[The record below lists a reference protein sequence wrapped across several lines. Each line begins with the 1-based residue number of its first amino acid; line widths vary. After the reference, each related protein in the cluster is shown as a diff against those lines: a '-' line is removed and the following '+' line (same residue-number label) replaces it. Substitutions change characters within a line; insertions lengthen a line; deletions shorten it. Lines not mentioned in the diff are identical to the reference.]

1 MAIRLGISLFLLSFW
16 SSINLCGQAVFDTI
30 PRPES
35 IPNASRSLY
44 TFDFDTSGNA
54 WVGFNNNGLG
64 KYDIQTNEWTMYPVD
79 GNLPDYPIQFLA
91 VSYDKVWLIMR
102 DGNAPNVLFF
112 FDGNTFTDYTP
123 LLNGL
128 TVTNMVSSKF
138 DGKVYIL
145 TNQGIL
151 QPATNE
157 IWNTQNSGLPNDTV
171 YDFTEETPNRIWIG
185 TRNGLAKKEINTW
198 TTYNTSNLNITSN
211 QITDVEATNG
221 NGVWFLAN
229 SNIQNGLYQ
238 FKNNQLSLNYLTSL
252 ADPLNETGG
261 ISIGK
266 LIQINSSEV
275 VGFSEQK
282 LISINNGILNSQ
294 SFTSEYTNSVFG
306 PYKAKYHNR
315 KQKFWYMPIAGSDML
330 INYNLGAFFTPG
342 AIQARNVKNLS
353 INQMDIGFGNQGTNF
368 YFWLNGSRPS
378 FEVPK
383 GSGKNANGGAYLSV
397 GAFDENEKLH
407 VSKFDFY
414 YDEFNFQPG
423 PLDTTHCSTNE
434 TEMLKYDRLW
444 NLNRWHIEEF
454 QYHFEQGN
462 VQNGSYVPHPDIL
475 SWPAHG
481 TPGTNQ
487 ARNLARFV
495 DVNNNGIYNP
505 IEEGDYPALMGDQTI
520 FTIFNDSTASDA
532 NSYMPDLGLEIHQ
545 YAYAFT
551 CPENTNQDSI
561 LNYTFF
567 MHFDVFN
574 RSNNNYSKMA
584 FGHLQYPYFS
594 TWYPILTGSSPQ
606 NNLVYYY
613 TTDTIAESPF
623 EYGPKPPILST
634 IVLDGP
640 LSEPMD
646 TIDNDNDGII
656 DEVGE
661 KNLLSYFR
669 TYNGESGSV
678 LGSPFSASDYYNYL
692 TDKWKN
698 GAQMVYGGIGYGTGT
713 PTRHMFPSWPFE
725 NEPDSWSELND
736 GNTPASRN
744 TVLSSGPFN
753 LAAGEK
759 VSLDYAWVFN
769 RNLNYEFNSE
779 PYFLQVESNANIVR
793 NWFEQ
798 QNYPTCFDWNLNTP
812 NQKKFEN
819 KIMVYPNPTQ
829 NEVRISWTN
838 ANPINTSIS
847 IVDLQGKMMKQIEVN
862 NQSEI
867 NLSTQEIPDG
877 FYLVSVCNEN
887 GCVTSKLAVI
897 R

>member
-1 MAIRLGISLFLLSFW
+1 MAIRLGISLLLLSFLV
-16 SSINLCGQAVFDTI
+16 SINLCGQAVFDTI
-30 PRPES
+30 LAPES
-35 IPNASRSLY
+35 LQSGRFRY

-54 WVGFNNNGLG
+54 WVGLNNDGLG
-64 KYDIQTNEWTMYPVD
+64 KYNVQTEEWTIYPLAGD
-79 GNLPDYPIQFLA
+79 LPDFPIQFLA
-91 VSYDKVWLIMR
+91 VSYDKLWFITR
-102 DGNAPNVLFF
+102 EGNVPNRLFF
-112 FDGNTFTDYTP
+112 FDGNTFTDYTS

-128 TVTNMVSSKF
+128 TVNDMVSSKF

-171 YDFTEETPNRIWIG
+171 YDFTEESPNRIWIG
-185 TRNGLAKKEINTW
+185 TRNGLAKKELNIW

-221 NGVWFLAN
+221 NGVWFTSN
-229 SNIQNGLYQ
+229 SNIQNGLYR
-238 FKNNQLSLNYLTSL
+238 FNNNQLSSNYFTSL
-252 ADPLNETGG
+252 ADPLNEIGN
-261 ISIGK
+261 SIGK
-266 LIQINSSEV
+266 LIQINSNEV
-275 VGFSEQK
+275 VGFTEEK
-282 LISINNGILNSQ
+282 LYTIKNETLITQ
-294 SFTSEYTNSVFG
+294 SFRTNYNNSIGG
-306 PYKAKYHNR
+306 PYKAKYHSR
-315 KQKFWYMPIAGSDML
+315 KEKFWYMPFSGEDLLVS
-330 INYNLGAFFTPG
+330 YNGEPFFTPG
-342 AIQARNVKNLS
+342 AFQPRNQSNLS
-353 INQMDIGFGNQGTNF
+353 INQMDIGFGNQGANF
-368 YFWLNGSRPS
+368 YFWLNDGSLPS

-383 GSGKNANGGAYLSV
+383 GSGKIANGSTILCVGAY
-397 GAFDENEKLH
+397 DENEKLH
-407 VSKFDFY
+407 VSEFDWY

-423 PLDTTHCSTNE
+423 PLDTTNCSSNATDF
-434 TEMLKYDRLW
+434 LKYDRLW

-454 QYHFEQGN
+454 QYHFEHGN

-481 TPGTNQ
+481 SPGTNQ

-520 FTIFNDSTASDA
+520 FTIFNDSTASDV

-567 MHFDVFN
+567 LHYDVFN

-584 FGHLQYPYFS
+584 FGYFQYPHISSWFS
-594 TWYPILTGSSPQ
+594 NSVGSRPKQNLAFYYSP
-606 NNLVYYY
+606 
-613 TTDTIAESPF
+613 DTIAESTV
-623 EYGPKPPILST
+623 EYGTTPPILST

-640 LSEPMD
+640 LAEPMD
-646 TIDNDNDGII
+646 TIDNDNDGMI

-669 TYNGESGSV
+669 EHNSAPGSIC
-678 LGSPFSASDYYNYL
+678 GDPFSALHHYYYL
-692 TDKWKN
+692 TDKWRD
-698 GAQMVYGGIGYGTGT
+698 GSPFYYGHDCGGSGSL
-713 PTRHMFPSWPFE
+713 TRHAFPSWPFE
-725 NEPDSWSELND
+725 NEPDSWSD
-736 GNTPASRN
+736 YYAAYRRS
-744 TVLSSGPFN
+744 VISSGPFD

-798 QNYPTCFDWNLNTP
+798 QNYPTCFDWNLSTP

-819 KIMVYPNPTQ
+819 KILVYPNPTQ
-829 NEVRISWTN
+829 NEVRISWSN
-838 ANPINTSIS
+838 ANAINTSIS
-847 IVDLQGKMMKQIEVN
+847 VCDLQGKMIKQIQVN
-862 NQSEI
+862 NQSELL
-867 NLSTQEIPDG
+867 LSTQEIPDG
-877 FYLVSVCNEN
+877 FYLVSVCNES
-887 GCVTSKLAVI
+887 GCVTSKLAII

>member
-1 MAIRLGISLFLLSFW
+1 MAIRLGISLFLLSFLV
-16 SSINLCGQAVFDTI
+16 SINLCGQAIFDTI
-30 PRPES
+30 FRPES
-35 IPNASRSLY
+35 LQSGATLRY
-44 TFDFDTSGNA
+44 AVDFDTTGNA
-54 WVGFNNNGLG
+54 WVSFFTNGLG
-64 KYDIQTNEWTMYPVD
+64 KYNVQTNEWTIYPVD
-79 GNLPDYPIQFLA
+79 GDLPDYPIQFLA

-128 TVTNMVSSKF
+128 TVNDMVSSKF

-171 YDFTEETPNRIWIG
+171 YDLTEETPNRIWIG
-185 TRNGLAKKEINTW
+185 TRNGLAKKEANTW

-221 NGVWFLAN
+221 NGVWFRAS
-229 SNIQNGLYQ
+229 SNTQNGFYRFQ
-238 FKNNQLSLNYLTSL
+238 NGQLSNNYLSSVDDHL
-252 ADPLNETGG
+252 SELIDFSFEN
-261 ISIGK
+261 
-266 LIQINSSEV
+266 LIQTNQNEV
-275 VGFSEQK
+275 AGFNYDK
-282 LISINNGILNSQ
+282 LFYIKNESLETQCITND
-294 SFTSEYTNSVFG
+294 YDNSVYG
-306 PYKAKYHNR
+306 PNKVKYNSR
-315 KQKFWYMPIAGSDML
+315 EDKFWFMPLLGEALL
-330 INYNLGAFFTPG
+330 IHYNGEPFYVPG
-342 AIQARNVKNLS
+342 GNQTRNISNLT
-353 INQMDIGFGNQGTNF
+353 INQMDIAFSNRGRMYTFDSN
-368 YFWLNGSRPS
+368 NGSQPK

-383 GSGKNANGGAYLSV
+383 GSGKIANRIGVPWIGAYDQNDKLYVS
-397 GAFDENEKLH
+397 AFT
-407 VSKFDFY
+407 
-414 YDEFNFQPG
+414 YDEEEIIYQPG
-423 PLDTTHCSTNE
+423 PLDTTNCSTNE
-434 TEMLKYDRLW
+434 TELLKFDRLW

-454 QYHFEQGN
+454 QYHYEQGN

-505 IEEGDYPALMGDQTI
+505 IEEGDYPFLFGDQTI
-520 FTIFNDSTASDA
+520 FTIFNDSSAQSTTWERP
-532 NSYMPDLGLEIHQ
+532 NLGLEIHQ
-545 YAYAFT
+545 YIYAFT
-551 CPENTNQDSI
+551 CPEITTEDSI
-561 LNYTFF
+561 LNYS
-567 MHFDVFN
+567 HFIHYDIYN
-574 RSNNNYSKMA
+574 RSNRNYQKA
-584 FGHLQYPYFS
+584 VFGIFQVPFLGSFQTYV
-594 TWYPILTGSSPQ
+594 GSSPED
-606 NNLVYYY
+606 NLVYFY
-613 TTDTIAESPF
+613 TPDTTANSPL
-623 EYGPKPPILST
+623 EYGPNPPILST

-640 LSEPMD
+640 LAAPSD
-646 TIDNDNDGII
+646 SIDNDNNGII
-656 DEVGE
+656 DELGE

-669 TYNGESGSV
+669 FFGGKSV
-678 LGSPFSASDYYNYL
+678 SYQGAPYIGTHFYNYL
-692 TDKWKN
+692 TTKWRGGEN
-698 GAQMVYGGIGYGTGT
+698 FIYGGSGFGSG
-713 PTRHMFPSWPFE
+713 PTTNHAYPSWPFE
-725 NEPDSWSELND
+725 NDPDSWSELGI
-736 GNTPASRN
+736 GNEAFGRN

-798 QNYPTCFDWNLNTP
+798 QNYPTCFDWNLSTP

-819 KIMVYPNPTQ
+819 KILVYPNPTQ

-838 ANPINTSIS
+838 TNAMNTSIS
-847 IVDLQGKMMKQIEVN
+847 VCDLQGKMIKQIQVN
-862 NQSEI
+862 NQSELL
-867 NLSTQEIPDG
+867 LSTQEIPDG
-877 FYLVSVCNEN
+877 FYLVSVCNES
-887 GCVTSKLAVI
+887 GCVTSKLAVM

>member
-1 MAIRLGISLFLLSFW
+1 MAIRLGISLLLLSFW
-16 SSINLCGQAVFDTI
+16 FSTNLCGQAVFDTI
-30 PRPES
+30 FRPENLQS
-35 IPNASRSLY
+35 GSTLRYAV
-44 TFDFDTSGNA
+44 DFDTTGNA
-54 WVGFNNNGLG
+54 WVSFFTNGLG
-64 KYDIQTNEWTMYPVD
+64 KYDVQTEEWTLYPVEGD
-79 GNLPDYPIQFLA
+79 LPDYPIQFLA

-128 TVTNMVSSKF
+128 TVNDMVSSKF
-138 DGKVYIL
+138 DDKVYIL

-171 YDFTEETPNRIWIG
+171 YDLTEETPNRIWIG
-185 TRNGLAKKEINTW
+185 TRNGLAKKEANTW

-238 FKNNQLSLNYLTSL
+238 FKNNQLSSNYLTSL
-252 ADPLNETGG
+252 DDPLNETGT
-261 ISIGK
+261 SIGK
-266 LIQINSSEV
+266 LIQINSNEV
-275 VGFSEQK
+275 AGFTQEK
-282 LISINNGILNSQ
+282 IYTIKNEILETQ
-294 SFTSEYTNSVFG
+294 SFRSDYSNSFWG
-306 PYKAKYHNR
+306 PFKAKYHN
-315 KQKFWYMPIAGSDML
+315 KKEKFWYMPFSGSALL
-330 INYNLGAFFTPG
+330 INYNGEPFYVMGAYQT
-342 AIQARNVKNLS
+342 RNISHLS
-353 INQMDIGFGNQGTNF
+353 INQMYVGFGNQGMNYNF
-368 YFWLNGSRPS
+368 YQNSARS
-378 FEVPK
+378 QFEVPK
-383 GSGKNANGGAYLSV
+383 GSMKIAHGFAAPWV
-397 GAFDENEKLH
+397 GAFGENNKLYL
-407 VSKFDFY
+407 DALTDNY
-414 YDEFNFQPG
+414 QEFTYQPG
-423 PLDTTHCSTNE
+423 PLDTTNCSTRE
-434 TEMLKYDRLW
+434 TELFKFDRLW

-454 QYHFEQGN
+454 NYQFEQGN
-462 VQNGSYVPHPDIL
+462 VQNGSYTPHPDIL

-505 IEEGDYPALMGDQTI
+505 IEEGDYPFLFGDQTI
-520 FTIFNDSTASDA
+520 LTIFNDSTSEISGWDR
-532 NSYMPDLGLEIHQ
+532 PDLGLEIHQ
-545 YAYAFT
+545 YNYAFT
-551 CPENTNQDSI
+551 CPEIESADSV

-567 MHFDVFN
+567 THYDIYN
-574 RSNNNYSKMA
+574 RSINNYRKMVWGLYQWPA
-584 FGHLQYPYFS
+584 IGVYWANFIGCNPKKNLAYFYSGDTTITYEFQY
-594 TWYPILTGSSPQ
+594 GS
-606 NNLVYYY
+606 
-613 TTDTIAESPF
+613 
-623 EYGPKPPILST
+623 KPPIVST

-640 LSEPMD
+640 IAEPND
-646 TIDNDNDGII
+646 SIDNNNNEII
-656 DEVGE
+656 DEPLE

-669 TYNGESGSV
+669 YFNSD
-678 LGSPFSASDYYNYL
+678 FSITGDPDQAPEYYNYL
-692 TDKWKN
+692 IDKWKD
-698 GAQMVYGGIGYGTGT
+698 GTQLTYGSSGYGNGT

-725 NEPDSWSELND
+725 NESGAWSELTS
-736 GNTPASRN
+736 GNAPSSRTN
-744 TVLSSGPFN
+744 VLSSGPFN

-819 KIMVYPNPTQ
+819 KILVYPNPSQ
-829 NEVRISWTN
+829 NEVRITWSDANAAKTN
-838 ANPINTSIS
+838 IS
-847 IVDLQGKMMKQIEVN
+847 VCDLQGKMIKQIEVN

-877 FYLVSVCNEN
+877 FYLVSVCNES
-887 GCVTSKLAVI
+887 GCVTSKLAVM

>member
-1 MAIRLGISLFLLSFW
+1 MAIRLSISLFLLSFLV
-16 SSINLCGQAVFDTI
+16 SINLCGQAIFDTI

-35 IPNASRSLY
+35 IPNVSRTHY
-44 TFDFDTSGNA
+44 TFDFDTLGNA

-64 KYDIQTNEWTMYPVD
+64 KYDIQTSEWTMYPVD
-79 GNLPDYPIQFLA
+79 GDLPDYPIQFLA

-102 DGNAPNVLFF
+102 DGNTPNVLFF
-112 FDGNTFTDYTP
+112 FDGNTFTDYTS

-128 TVTNMVSSKF
+128 TVNDMVSSKF
-138 DGKVYIL
+138 DDKVYIL

-171 YDFTEETPNRIWIG
+171 YDLTEETPNRIWIG
-185 TRNGLAKKEINTW
+185 TRNGLAKKEANTW
-198 TTYNTSNLNITSN
+198 TIYNTSNLNITSN
-211 QITDVEATNG
+211 RIIDIEATNG
-221 NGVWFLAN
+221 NGVWFLSN
-229 SNIQNGLYQ
+229 SNIQSGLYR
-238 FKNNQLSLNYLTSL
+238 FNNNQLSSNYLTSL
-252 ADPLNETGG
+252 DDQLNELGNF
-261 ISIGK
+261 SFGK

-275 VGFSEQK
+275 AGFTEEKIYTIKNETLHSQYFRSN
-282 LISINNGILNSQ
+282 ISS
-294 SFTSEYTNSVFG
+294 SVLG
-306 PYKAKYHNR
+306 PFKAKYHNR
-315 KQKFWYMPIAGSDML
+315 KEKFWYMPFGGVDLL
-330 INYNLGAFFTPG
+330 INYNGEPFFTPG
-342 AIQARNVKNLS
+342 AFQPRNVSNLS
-353 INQMDIGFGNQGTNF
+353 INKMDIGFGNQGANF
-368 YFWLNGSRPS
+368 CFWQDGTMPS

-383 GSGKNANGGAYLSV
+383 GSGKIANGGTILCV
-397 GAFDENEKLH
+397 GAYDENEKLH
-407 VSKFDFY
+407 LSKFDWY
-414 YDEFNFQPG
+414 YDEFYFQPG
-423 PLDTTHCSTNE
+423 PLDTSNCSTNE
-434 TEMLKYDRLW
+434 TELIKFDRLW

-520 FTIFNDSTASDA
+520 FTIFNDSTTSD
-532 NSYMPDLGLEIHQ
+532 NDSYIPDLGLEIHQ

-567 MHFDVFN
+567 LHYDVFN
-574 RSNNNYSKMA
+574 RSNINYNKMA
-584 FGHLQYPYFS
+584 FGYFQFPYFS
-594 TWYPILTGSSPQ
+594 SWYSNSAGSRPSQNLAFYYSP
-606 NNLVYYY
+606 
-613 TTDTIAESPF
+613 DTIAESPL
-623 EYGPKPPILST
+623 EYGTNPPILST

-640 LSEPMD
+640 LAEPLD
-646 TIDNDNDGII
+646 TIDNDNDGMI

-669 TYNGESGSV
+669 VHN
-678 LGSPFSASDYYNYL
+678 SAPVNICGDPYDAIHNYYYL
-692 TDKWKN
+692 TDKWKD
-698 GAQMVYGGIGYGTGT
+698 GSPLFYGQYCGGSGLQ
-713 PTRHMFPSWPFE
+713 TRHAYPSWPFE
-725 NEPDSWSELND
+725 NEPDSWSDEYAGD
-736 GNTPASRN
+736 RR
-744 TVLSSGPFN
+744 TVISSGPFN

-759 VSLDYAWVFN
+759 FTVDYAWVFN

-798 QNYPTCFDWNLNTP
+798 QNYPSCFDWNLSTP

-819 KIMVYPNPTQ
+819 KILVYPNPTQ
-829 NEVRISWTN
+829 NEVRISWSN
-838 ANPINTSIS
+838 ANAMNTSIS
-847 IVDLQGKMMKQIEVN
+847 VCDLQGKMIKQVQVN
-862 NQSEI
+862 NQSEFL
-867 NLSTQEIPDG
+867 LSTQEIPDG
-877 FYLVSVCNEN
+877 FYLVSVCNES
-887 GCVTSKLAVI
+887 GCVTSKLAII